1 MAPSEVN
8 RENAREL
15 FDYLKK
21 KREKQGRKTTTKFE
35 VGDIVRIPIN
45 ALKKLKFKK
54 GATANWTKALYQ
66 ITEIIQG
73 NKVPVFKLLGPQGK
87 PIPRRFYEQ
96 ELNLVI
102 PFKELS

>member
-8 RENAREL
+8 RENARQL
-15 FDYLKK
+15 FEYLRL
-21 KREKQGRKTTTKFE
+21 KREKLGRKTKTKFK

-54 GATANWTKALYQ
+54 GATANWTKELY
-66 ITEIIQG
+66 EIARIDFG
-73 NKVPVFKLLGPQGK
+73 PKVPMFKLRGPEK
-87 PIPRRFYEQ
+87 KLIPRRFYEQ

-102 PFKELS
+102 PVNELS